1 VRGLRSAAS
10 FLPPALRGLTER
22 TPPSDLSAIVAAKE
36 NASRYGYSISPNR
49 ELVALGAANI
59 VSSVFGGLPSGFGS
73 LTRSRLAG
81 EFGARTPMAGV
92 VTAGVIVFSMNFLLG
107 SLFYLPKCVLVRCWQ
122 SVQSLRVCH

>member
-1 VRGLRSAAS
+1 MLSLQCYGL
-10 FLPPALRGLTER
+10 LTAC
-22 TPPSDLSAIVAAKE
+22 PSHTSPAIVAAKE

-92 VTAGVIVFSMNFLLG
+92 ITAGVIVFSMNFLLG
-107 SLFYLPKCVLVRCWQ
+107 SLFFLPKCVLVRHWSCIDAFIW
-122 SVQSLRVCH
+122 S